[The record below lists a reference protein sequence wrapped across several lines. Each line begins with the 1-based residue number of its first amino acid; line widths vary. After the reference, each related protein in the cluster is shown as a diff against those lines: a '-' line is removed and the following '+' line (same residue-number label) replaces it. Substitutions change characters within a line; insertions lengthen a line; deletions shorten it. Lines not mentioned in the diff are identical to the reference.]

1 MAQTVR
7 IQHFQND
14 TVSLLAVQGH
24 GTDKFQASGQP
35 EAPKANFGAV
45 FSGSLRITKSSR
57 ASGYF
62 FLLTDARRGTDRK
75 RVFFR
80 GSAEVRIGGEVVTV
94 DAYYNMLRSVERFTA
109 LFG

>member
-1 MAQTVR
+1 MATITRV
-7 IQHFQND
+7 QHFQND
-14 TVSLLAVQGH
+14 SVSLLAVQGL

-35 EAPKANFGAV
+35 KTPKANFGAV
-45 FSGSLRITKSSR
+45 FSGNLRITKSATSG
-57 ASGYF
+57 GYF

-94 DAYYNMLRSVERFTA
+94 DAYYNMLTTVERFSA